1 MPERIQ
7 PRPITKILVANRG
20 EIAARILSTCRE
32 LNLETYALYS
42 ENDISHVFNA
52 SHAIQLD
59 SAADYMSVDKM
70 LQIVQE
76 HRIDA
81 LHPGYGFLSE
91 SAELADRMGSIDVMV
106 VGPGA
111 ENLGRTGDKLE
122 ARKLAEM
129 CGVPVLPAF
138 TSPTGDVEEVE
149 RFAEKNGFPI
159 MVKAV
164 DGGGG
169 RGIRLIRRSEDLRSL
184 VTRAVEESPTKKVF
198 AEKAA
203 VDGYRH
209 VEVQILGDGRGGVCH
224 LWERECSIQRRYQK
238 VVELAPSMCADRRV
252 VKPVVEAAVR
262 IAKEVKYAS
271 LGTFEFLLNPHTQEF
286 FFLEIN
292 PRLQVEHT
300 ITESICSTDIVKAQL
315 RLAQGA
321 SFSEIGL
328 DGLSQDPL
336 TPPQQHSIQLRVTAE
351 DVEKNYALSIGK
363 ITSFHFPSGVGTRVD
378 TALVP
383 NAPAIVT
390 SDFDSVIAKI
400 IITARTFPDAVAKAR
415 RALQD
420 TSVTGIQTNLPL
432 LRAIVSH
439 EDFEQRS
446 CDTQWLEAKHEELL
460 SLSKT
465 SHDIKDP
472 LHGLATSQSSSSSTS
487 SALAAAGG
495 GSAGPLLKKDDAW
508 KLVLQP
514 QDSKQEEQ
522 THHLHLQKILQSD
535 FPTSLR
541 AQILYTTPASPH
553 PIPYTLSLSSTTASS
568 SAMISSHPQGNKSDP
583 SHIILPL
590 SGKLVEVCVDE
601 GDVVEKDEA
610 VAVVRQ
616 MKMEVEVRSRRRGVV
631 KWVTEAED
639 GEDVGEGMLVAVVVE
654 EEGRAKL

>member
-7 PRPITKILVANRG
+7 PRPIKKILVANRG

-32 LNLETYALYS
+32 LDLETYALYS
-42 ENDISHVFNA
+42 ENDISHTYNA
-52 SHAIQLD
+52 AHAIRL
-59 SAADYMSVDKM
+59 SSPGDYMSVDAM
-70 LQIVQE
+70 LKIVGE
-76 HRIDA
+76 NGIDA
-81 LHPGYGFLSE
+81 VHPGYGFLSE
-91 SAELADRMGSIDVMV
+91 SAELAKRMAEKGVMV

-111 ENLGRTGDKLE
+111 ENLARTGDKLA
-122 ARKLAEM
+122 ARGLAEG
-129 CGVPVLPAF
+129 CGVPVLPGF
-138 TSPTGDVEEVE
+138 TRPTGSVDEVQA
-149 RFAEKNGFPI
+149 FAEENGYPI

-169 RGIRLIRRSEDLRSL
+169 RGIRLVRRKEDLRSL
-184 VTRAVEESPTKKVF
+184 VTRAVEESPSKQVF
-198 AEKAA
+198 AERAA
-203 VDGYRH
+203 VDGFRH
-209 VEVQILGDGRGGVCH
+209 VEVQILGDGEGGVVH

-238 VVELAPSMCADRRV
+238 VVELAPSMCSDREV
-252 VKPVVEAAVR
+252 VKPVIEAAVR

-271 LGTFEFLLNPHTQEF
+271 LGTFEFLLNPQTREF

-383 NAPAIVT
+383 SAPAIVT

-400 IITARTFPDAVAKAR
+400 IITARTFPDAVSKAR

-420 TSVTGIQTNLPL
+420 TSITGIQTNLPL

-439 EDFEQRS
+439 PDFEAGN
-446 CDTQWLEAKHEELL
+446 CDTQWLEAKHDELL
-460 SLSKT
+460 TLSKNFQ
-465 SHDIKDP
+465 DVKDP
-472 LHGLATSQSSSSSTS
+472 LHGLGTTQSTSTS
-487 SALAAAGG
+487 SALSATG
-495 GSAGPLLKKDDAW
+495 GSAGPLFKKEDAW
-508 KLVLQP
+508 KITLQP
-514 QDSKQEEQ
+514 ENSKQEQ
-522 THHLHLQKILQSD
+522 HHHLHLTRILQND

-541 AQILYTTPASPH
+541 ASILYTTPTSQKPQ
-553 PIPYTLSLSSTTASS
+553 PYILSLSSTSASG
-568 SAMISSHPQGNKSDP
+568 SAMSSSHPQGNRSDP
-583 SHIILPL
+583 SHVILPL
-590 SGKLVEVCVDE
+590 SGKLVEVLVDV
-601 GDVVEKDEA
+601 GDVVGKDEA
-610 VAVVRQ
+610 VAVVKQ
-616 MKMEVEVRSRRRGVV
+616 MKMEVEVRSHRGGVV
-631 KWVTEAED
+631 GWVTEAED
-639 GEDVGEGMLVAVVVE
+639 GEDVGEGMLVAVVQE
-654 EEGRAKL
+654 ESRSKL